1 MQQSFEQ
8 YFINEQSDFY
18 NYLIDNNAF
27 KSPKTY
33 RDYITRL
40 RYVSQLYRLDSGIT
54 SERKKLSITSASVE
68 VFVSLGNGI
77 GRVTLW

>member
-1 MQQSFEQ
+1 MQQSLEQ

-18 NYLIDNNAF
+18 NYLIDTNAF

-40 RYVSQLYRLDSGIT
+40 QFVDNLWKFCFKIMVFGLKCVILQRDSKVG
-54 SERKKLSITSASVE
+54 LPH
-68 VFVSLGNGI
+68 GNP
-77 GRVTLW
+77 